1 MWKFDVK
8 KNRWV
13 LHGGSPMPRAAL
25 GCCGLSPGIEIE
37 PRSRDPEITG
47 VFTRRQWECIRNA
60 SAKHRNRINRV
71 LGIINRCLSI
81 HERYSRADPWPI
93 LIGAN
98 INLQTFSGI
107 QSSYQS
113 PKSFDTNP
121 RARDFTRLM
130 RYVEN
135 VENVE
140 KVEIDTSPEL

>member
-8 KNRWV
+8 KKRWV

-25 GCCGLSPGIEIE
+25 GCCGLSPRIEIE
-37 PRSRDPEITG
+37 PRSRDHGSFHAATMG
-47 VFTRRQWECIRNA
+47 
-60 SAKHRNRINRV
+60 KHRNRINRV

-135 VENVE
+135 VEQVE
-140 KVEIDTSPEL
+140 KMEIDTSPEL

>member
-1 MWKFDVK
+1 
-8 KNRWV
+8 
-13 LHGGSPMPRAAL
+13 MPRAAL
-25 GCCGLSPGIEIE
+25 GCCGLSPRIEIE
-37 PRSRDPEITG
+37 PRSRDHGSFHAATMG
-47 VFTRRQWECIRNA
+47 
-60 SAKHRNRINRV
+60 KHRNRINRV

-135 VENVE
+135 VEQVE
-140 KVEIDTSPEL
+140 KMEIDTSPEL